1 MVNFH
6 TLPSIAGTIK
16 SLKELS
22 VPISVKALP
31 KTKEEF
37 FKDWSLYAVKV
48 YENAKTNHKI
58 ILKENSGKSG
68 IYLWYNHITKKYYIG
83 QSKELGDVKRGRL
96 NKYFHSSYLNSTS
109 RGESLLIKSLI
120 KYKHQ
125 NFSVIIL
132 EYCPIE
138 LLDEREQFWIN
149 LLVASALIIIF

>member
-1 MVNFH
+1 VVNLH

-68 IYLWYNHITKKYYIG
+68 IYL
-83 QSKELGDVKRGRL
+83 
-96 NKYFHSSYLNSTS
+96 
-109 RGESLLIKSLI
+109 
-120 KYKHQ
+120 
-125 NFSVIIL
+125 
-132 EYCPIE
+132 
-138 LLDEREQFWIN
+138 
-149 LLVASALIIIF
+149 